1 MGLPRHLPRESSGS
15 GHGPFGETAFKG
27 ALIGCVVLVIV
38 GLLMVLVGGEAPRS
52 VGASLLVLGVLG
64 LVVGALG
71 LLAEHLLQRRPPPPP
86 EIRGTNGRDPSRPDP
101 SHIRRHLRER
111 R

>member
-15 GHGPFGETAFKG
+15 GHGPFGDAAFKG

-38 GLLMVLVGGEAPRS
+38 GLLMMFLGGEASRS
-52 VGASLLVLGVLG
+52 VGTAFLVLGVLG

-71 LLAEHLLQRRPPPPP
+71 LLAERVLQRRPPPPP
-86 EIRGTNGRDPSRPDP
+86 HVRGGDGRDPIRPAP
-101 SHIRRHLRER
+101 HA
-111 R
+111 